1 MTPNY
6 TKHDTCVIVDN
17 FVEMGDFS
25 KNYPFLFVDRKMEK
39 DVEYVENLT
48 FAMDLKVLWMTVKT
62 VLGHSEEVAEDTNAV
77 EGNFAEIRKK
87 RLEETGSLEK
97 QEAAL

>member
-39 DVEYVENLT
+39 EKNCKTRNANL
-48 FAMDLKVLWMTVKT
+48 
-62 VLGHSEEVAEDTNAV
+62 
-77 EGNFAEIRKK
+77 KK
-87 RLEETGSLEK
+87 YLASQSKEP
-97 QEAAL
+97 

>member
-25 KNYPFLFVDRKMEK
+25 VFQKVKRKKTGKNPAKIEGKAKR
-39 DVEYVENLT
+39 
-48 FAMDLKVLWMTVKT
+48 T
-62 VLGHSEEVAEDTNAV
+62 VLT
-77 EGNFAEIRKK
+77 
-87 RLEETGSLEK
+87 
-97 QEAAL
+97 EAF

>member
-39 DVEYVENLT
+39 EKNCKTRNANLKNTWLVNQKNPKIVRNSQNSFLVENIYP
-48 FAMDLKVLWMTVKT
+48 
-62 VLGHSEEVAEDTNAV
+62 EYR
-77 EGNFAEIRKK
+77 I
-87 RLEETGSLEK
+87 
-97 QEAAL
+97 

>member
-25 KNYPFLFVDRKMEK
+25 KNPPFLFVDRKMEK
-39 DVEYVENLT
+39 EKNC
-48 FAMDLKVLWMTVKT
+48 KT
-62 VLGHSEEVAEDTNAV
+62 RNA
-77 EGNFAEIRKK
+77 N
-87 RLEETGSLEK
+87 
-97 QEAAL
+97 

>member
-39 DVEYVENLT
+39 ETNCKTRHANL
-48 FAMDLKVLWMTVKT
+48 
-62 VLGHSEEVAEDTNAV
+62 
-77 EGNFAEIRKK
+77 K
-87 RLEETGSLEK
+87 RYLVSQSKEP
-97 QEAAL
+97 

>member
-25 KNYPFLFVDRKMEK
+25 KNFPFLFVDRKMEK
-39 DVEYVENLT
+39 EKNC
-48 FAMDLKVLWMTVKT
+48 KT
-62 VLGHSEEVAEDTNAV
+62 RNA
-77 EGNFAEIRKK
+77 N
-87 RLEETGSLEK
+87 
-97 QEAAL
+97 

>member
-25 KNYPFLFVDRKMEK
+25 KNYPFLFVGKNKIAFVYVDKKYHDEYISAYKTGKIALKTDSLEMFTADELYNTCIELEK
-39 DVEYVENLT
+39 IENE
-48 FAMDLKVLWMTVKT
+48 F
-62 VLGHSEEVAEDTNAV
+62 
-77 EGNFAEIRKK
+77 EIRKK
-87 RLEETGSLEK
+87 
-97 QEAAL
+97 QYP